1 MKAVIQRI
9 KNGTITVK
17 NKIVGQIASGLL
29 IYYGVDKDDKEEWC
43 DRFCDK
49 ILKMR
54 IFEDEMGKMN
64 KSVVDV
70 KQDILLVSQFTLSAN
85 VYRGNRPSF
94 DYAAEPGFATKC
106 YEKMIKLFREKGIKV
121 ETGVFGAH
129 MDVAYLNDGPITFLL
144 DSDKMNL
151 K

>member
-9 KNGTITVK
+9 KNGSITVE
-17 NKIVGQIASGLL
+17 NKVVGQIASGLL
-29 IYYGVDKDDKEEWC
+29 IYYGVDRDDKEEWC
-43 DRFCDK
+43 EKFCDK

-54 IFEDEMGKMN
+54 IFEDENGKMN
-64 KSVVDV
+64 KSIVDMG
-70 KQDILLVSQFTLSAN
+70 QDILLVSQFTLSAN

-94 DYAAEPGFATKC
+94 DYAAEPKFATKC
-106 YEKMIKLFREKGIKV
+106 YEKMIRLFKSKGLKV

-144 DSDKMNL
+144 DSEKMKLN
-151 K
+151 